1 MGMKANATRKSEQ
14 KAASL
19 EAENAELTE
28 AIRALQEDKGD
39 RVKEVTLLEEQI
51 RTLKKEMKT
60 LQEENA
66 SLKNEKDKKEEE
78 KGRTEKKE
86 NKEEK
91 GDTKDDKETAKE
103 KGETEEDV
111 HIQKESRARET
122 ANVAN
127 KVKSLSAGGASG
139 HSNRAKVKPQLFNLA
154 DHDSDDDET
163 DFFPEEKEKEE
174 EKRDTEEE
182 KGEAVAQFCDMGF
195 ESAQVDR
202 CLELAQGNPLL
213 FEYLMSEPP
222 EVEEKKEEVKTEREK
237 GEGGGGD
244 RAGKAKIWR
253 AAETPEELVVTADI
267 STIEFR
273 APCDREETV
282 LL

>member
-139 HSNRAKVKPQLFNLA
+139 QSNRAKVKPQLFNLA
-154 DHDSDDDET
+154 DHDSDDDEA

-174 EKRDTEEE
+174 EKRDTEEEEKGETEEGEEKKKGEDEERGKTVQQLFEMGFARAQLEQCLELAQGNPDRAAEYLMSEPPEEEEKREEKE

-195 ESAQVDR
+195 ESAQVD
-202 CLELAQGNPLL
+202 L
-213 FEYLMSEPP
+213 
-222 EVEEKKEEVKTEREK
+222 
-237 GEGGGGD
+237 
-244 RAGKAKIWR
+244 
-253 AAETPEELVVTADI
+253 
-267 STIEFR
+267 
-273 APCDREETV
+273 
-282 LL
+282 